1 MLHKIQINGSNYTIL
16 SKTFLLKSNIS
27 VFDLFL
33 NFSLIISTKM
43 YEQYVFK
50 HLMVY
55 VIWICVSQD
64 RFRLLHKWKKFQSVN
79 GTATENHLCFT
90 FKTSFKKGIK
100 LIAYCKS
107 TYMIVI
113 SIERACNILS
123 KIVKNITWLPNTSSY
138 ILVWIIIF

>member
-1 MLHKIQINGSNYTIL
+1 
-16 SKTFLLKSNIS
+16 
-27 VFDLFL
+27 
-33 NFSLIISTKM
+33 M

-79 GTATENHLCFT
+79 GTATEKPFVLHIQNLVL
-90 FKTSFKKGIK
+90 KGIK
-100 LIAYCKS
+100 LIAYCKC

-123 KIVKNITWLPNTSSY
+123 TIVKNITWLPNTSSY
-138 ILVWIIIF
+138 ILVWIIIFLKIIITPFLMLPMFLVF